1 MKKISILGST
11 GSIGTSAL
19 KVIEDHLDKFQ
30 VVGLAEGHDVNLLAE
45 QIEKFRPKLVSVRD
59 ELSVKKLKDKIG
71 TNPVEIVYGLAG
83 ASQVATISETDI
95 VLSAIVGAAGLLP
108 TVEAIKHGKV
118 IALANKE
125 TMVIAGELVNKLARE
140 SKSKILPVDSE
151 HSAIFQSIE
160 GHRREDISKI
170 ILTAS
175 GGPFLNHTKE
185 QMAKVTVKDALK
197 HPRWSMGAKITID
210 SATLMNKGLEV
221 IEARW
226 LFDMSPEY
234 IDVVVHPQ
242 SIIHSMVEYKDGCVM
257 AELGEPDMQAP
268 IAYAL
273 SYPERI
279 NTKVKKLDLSKIG
292 TLTFQKPDTD
302 KFPALNLAYQVLRE
316 GGTSP
321 VILNAA
327 NEVAVQAFLEEK
339 ISFNNISV
347 VVSQTLEHLKITQS
361 KDIETILETDKMAR
375 NTAWSMVEKV
385 K

>member
-83 ASQVATISETDI
+83 AAQVATISETDI

>member
-30 VVGLAEGHDVNLLAE
+30 VVGLAEGHDVDLLAE

-83 ASQVATISETDI
+83 AAQVATISETDI

-316 GGTSP
+316 GGTAP

>member
-1 MKKISILGST
+1 
-11 GSIGTSAL
+11 
-19 KVIEDHLDKFQ
+19 
-30 VVGLAEGHDVNLLAE
+30 
-45 QIEKFRPKLVSVRD
+45 
-59 ELSVKKLKDKIG
+59 
-71 TNPVEIVYGLAG
+71 
-83 ASQVATISETDI
+83 
-95 VLSAIVGAAGLLP
+95 
-108 TVEAIKHGKV
+108 
-118 IALANKE
+118 
-125 TMVIAGELVNKLARE
+125 
-140 SKSKILPVDSE
+140 
-151 HSAIFQSIE
+151 
-160 GHRREDISKI
+160 
-170 ILTAS
+170 
-175 GGPFLNHTKE
+175 
-185 QMAKVTVKDALK
+185 
-197 HPRWSMGAKITID
+197 MGAKITID

>member
-30 VVGLAEGHDVNLLAE
+30 VVGLAEGHDVDLLAE

-83 ASQVATISETDI
+83 AAQVATISETDI

-279 NTKVKKLDLSKIG
+279 NTKVQKLDLSKIG

-316 GGTSP
+316 GGTAP

>member
-30 VVGLAEGHDVNLLAE
+30 VVGLAEGHDVDLLAE